1 MGIQWSNV
9 LMKRIPSWLLLVE
22 TAVLALAGVA
32 LLSTALSDQATL
44 LPGPVLWAIV
54 VLVALALVASV
65 VELIRRATHEWR

>member
-65 VELIRRATHEWR
+65 VELIRRATREWR